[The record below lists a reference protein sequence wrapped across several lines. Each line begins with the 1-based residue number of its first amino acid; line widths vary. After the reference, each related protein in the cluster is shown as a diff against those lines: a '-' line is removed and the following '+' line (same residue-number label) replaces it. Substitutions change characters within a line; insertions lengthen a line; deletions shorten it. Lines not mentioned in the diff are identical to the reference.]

1 MKCRHRRIASDAYY
15 LYWLHGRW
23 SVAQAKKLRGTRT
36 NVSQAQK
43 ERGTRTNVA
52 RERKRVWLHQCRY
65 LVYACTIAECNCVAC
80 HSSV

>member
-1 MKCRHRRIASDAYY
+1 M
-15 LYWLHGRW
+15 
-23 SVAQAKKLRGTRT
+23 AKEQRGTRS

-43 ERGTRTNVA
+43 ERGTRSNVA

-65 LVYACTIAECNCVAC
+65 LVYACMIAECNCVAC